1 MRKQK
6 KDRIQDL
13 RTFVISV
20 NFSGQHDG
28 NYKEYEF
35 LKLAKSLSVLS
46 IKKSTA
52 LRLLKSDPAF
62 FLSKGHLNNTKTF
75 VAENNIGLVLI
86 DNPLTPIQQRN
97 LEKKLDAKVL
107 DRTGLVL
114 EIFGSR
120 AQTKEGML
128 QVELAHLLHQKS
140 RLVRSWTHLE
150 RQRGGK
156 GFLGGPGETQIES
169 DRRSL
174 ASKIVGV
181 KNAINKVKKTRGV
194 QRNLR
199 LKNNI
204 PLISFVGY
212 TNAGKSTLFN
222 AFPNKKTKSEN
233 RLFSTLDPYLKKC
246 GSPNK
251 EYIISDTVGF
261 IRNLPT
267 SLVIAFRAT
276 LEEISYSDLIVHVV
290 DISDENADEKADV
303 VYKTLETLG
312 VEIRNSNKI
321 VEVHNKVDI
330 SFRKRSTPFLK
341 GLPKNKVYSIS
352 AANKQGLNPFF
363 RGIEQNLYK
372 KLIKENIILDVYET
386 EKIKWLYQNQLVKSS
401 ELRNSDIKLE
411 LIWHYEERQ
420 RFNEIFVGTVL

>member
-1 MRKQK
+1 M
-6 KDRIQDL
+6 L
-13 RTFVISV
+13 TYVISV
-20 NFSGQHDG
+20 FFQDQYNGQYD
-28 NYKEYEF
+28 KDEF
-35 LKLAKSLSVLS
+35 LKLARSLNVLS
-46 IKKSTA
+46 INKSTI
-52 LRLLKSDPAF
+52 LRLSKSDPAF
-62 FLSKGHLNNTKTF
+62 FISKGHLNDIKTY
-75 VAENNIGLVLI
+75 VSENSIGLILI
-86 DNPLTPIQQRN
+86 DNPLTPVQQRN
-97 LEKKLDAKVL
+97 LEKKLEAKVL

-174 ASKIVGV
+174 TSKIDSI
-181 KNAINKVKKTRGV
+181 KNAISKVKKTRGV

-222 AFPNKKTKSEN
+222 TFPNKKTKAEN
-233 RLFSTLDPYLKKC
+233 RLFSTLDPFLKKC

-290 DISDENADEKADV
+290 DVSDEYADIKAEV
-303 VYKTLETLG
+303 VYSTLETLG
-312 VEIRNSNKI
+312 IDTRNSDKI
-321 VEVHNKVDI
+321 FEVHNKIDV
-330 SFRKRSTPFLK
+330 SLRKRVAPFLK
-341 GLPKNKVYSIS
+341 GLPKKKVFSLS
-352 AANKQGLNPFF
+352 AEKKEGLDHFF
-363 RGIEQNLYK
+363 QGIEQNLYK
-372 KLIKENIILDVYET
+372 ETIKESIILDARET
-386 EKIKWLYQNQLVKSS
+386 EKIQWLYKNQIVTSS
-401 ELRNSDIKLE
+401 ELKKGSLKLQ
-411 LIWHYEERQ
+411 LIWNSVQRE
-420 RFNEIFVGTVL
+420 RFNKNFVERFL

>member
-1 MRKQK
+1 M
-6 KDRIQDL
+6 L
-13 RTFVISV
+13 TYVISV
-20 NFSGQHDG
+20 FFQDQYNGQYD
-28 NYKEYEF
+28 KDEF
-35 LKLAKSLSVLS
+35 LKLARSLNVLS
-46 IKKSTA
+46 INKSTI
-52 LRLLKSDPAF
+52 LRLSKSDPAF
-62 FLSKGHLNNTKTF
+62 FISKGHLNDIKTY
-75 VAENNIGLVLI
+75 VSENSIGLILI
-86 DNPLTPIQQRN
+86 DNPLTPVQQRN
-97 LEKKLDAKVL
+97 LEKKLEAKVL

-120 AQTKEGML
+120 AKTKEGML

-174 ASKIVGV
+174 TSKILSI
-181 KNAINKVKKTRGV
+181 KNAISKVKKTRGV

-222 AFPNKKTKSEN
+222 TFPNKKTKAEN
-233 RLFSTLDPYLKKC
+233 RLFSTLDPFLKKC

-276 LEEISYSDLIVHVV
+276 LEEISYSDLIVHVIDV
-290 DISDENADEKADV
+290 SDEYADIKAEV
-303 VYKTLETLG
+303 VYSTLEELG
-312 VEIRNSNKI
+312 IDIRNSDKLF
-321 VEVHNKVDI
+321 EVHNKIDV
-330 SFRKRSTPFLK
+330 SLRQRVAPFLK
-341 GLPKNKVYSIS
+341 GLPKKKVFSLS
-352 AANKQGLNPFF
+352 AEKKEGLDHFF
-363 RGIEQNLYK
+363 KGIEQNLYK
-372 KLIKENIILDVYET
+372 EIINENIILDARET
-386 EKIKWLYQNQLVKSS
+386 VKIQWLYKNQIVKSS
-401 ELRNSDIKLE
+401 ELKKDSLKLQLTWNSVQKEMFNRNFGEK
-411 LIWHYEERQ
+411 
-420 RFNEIFVGTVL
+420 VL